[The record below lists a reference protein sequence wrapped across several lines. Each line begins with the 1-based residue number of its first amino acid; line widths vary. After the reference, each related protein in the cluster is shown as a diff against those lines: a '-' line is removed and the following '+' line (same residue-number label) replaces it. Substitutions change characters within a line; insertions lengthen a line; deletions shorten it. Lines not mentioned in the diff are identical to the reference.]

1 MKDKRFRTVEE
12 QKDLILGLSTD
23 TQTPYEDSQL
33 MFYQILY
40 DIDNHITGDEETKL
54 NIKRVI
60 FSDITQFGMALTN
73 IRFHGDKHPEL
84 KDEVR
89 TMCQRIIEIASQLVV
104 ERDQEK

>member
-1 MKDKRFRTVEE
+1 MKDERFCTVEE
-12 QKDLILGLSTD
+12 QKALLHGLSTD

-40 DIDNHITGDEETKL
+40 DIDNYLPGDEETKL

-60 FSDITQFGMALTN
+60 FSDITQVGVALSN
-73 IRFHGDKHPEL
+73 IRFYGEKHPEL

-89 TMCQRIIEIASQLVV
+89 TMCKRIIEIASQLVA
-104 ERDQEK
+104 EIGQK